1 MTDTLEQLAASF
13 PKEAIHWRA
22 QQLTKKGDKAMAL
35 AYLDARDIMDRLDAV
50 LTPQGWQAIHYD
62 CGGGRLA
69 CKIGIFAGTL
79 GEGGEWI
86 WKSDGAG
93 GTQVEAEKGAF
104 SGALKRAGV
113 MWGIGRYL
121 YALPTPWVPCETYEG
136 RDGKRRFSKFTED
149 PWSYCKGIPG
159 GVYPGDESGAD
170 SLKTSDVS
178 SLPRNEQEWKAWSVT
193 FKTVI
198 DGCNT
203 AEQITA
209 SLKAADAT
217 LTGCK
222 KASAKLHEHV
232 MDYAQGRRDVLET
245 PTDNTVLGAG

>member
-121 YALPTPWVPCETYEG
+121 YALPAPWVPCETYEG

-178 SLPRNEQEWKAWSVT
+178 SLPRNEQEWKEWGAV
-193 FKTVI
+193 FKLAI
-198 DGCNT
+198 DGCHT
-203 AEQITA
+203 V
-209 SLKAADAT
+209 KALELVEKGGETRLD
-217 LTGCK
+217 
-222 KASAKLHEHV
+222 ASAQASQALHLYLV
-232 MDYAQGRRDVLET
+232 DAIQGRREMLET
-245 PTDNTVLGAG
+245 PTGNTVLGAG

>member
-1 MTDTLEQLAASF
+1 MTDILEQLAASF

-50 LTPQGWQAIHYD
+50 MTPQGWQAIHYD

-121 YALPTPWVPCETYEG
+121 YALPAPWVPCETYEG

-178 SLPRNEQEWKAWSVT
+178 NLPRNEQEWKDWGNV
-193 FKTVI
+193 FKLAI

-203 AEQITA
+203 IKALDLVAEGGKARLDA
-209 SLKAADAT
+209 S
-217 LTGCK
+217 K
-222 KASAKLHEHV
+222 KASAALY
-232 MDYAQGRRDVLET
+232 DYLTDHIQGRREILET
-245 PTDNTVLGAG
+245 PTENTVLAAG